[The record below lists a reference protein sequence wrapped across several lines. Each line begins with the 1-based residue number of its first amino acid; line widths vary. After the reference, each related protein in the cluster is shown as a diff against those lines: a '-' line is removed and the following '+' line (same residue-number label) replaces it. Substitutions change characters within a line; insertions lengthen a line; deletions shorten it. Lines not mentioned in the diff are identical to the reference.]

1 MGSCPNSLRAHRWA
15 RYKIEGALARHGF
28 VAAFGAEMAF
38 STTDSFHSLVVVM
51 PFINAALRA
60 PAFIDVAGAATVVIE
75 GRLPIP
81 FVGCRVPSL
90 HQLVY
95 PSLPTVAA

>member
-15 RYKIEGALARHGF
+15 RYKIEALARHGF

-38 STTDSFHSLVVVM
+38 STTSSFHSLVVVM

-60 PAFIDVAGAATVVIE
+60 LAFIDVVGAATTAVVR

-81 FVGCRVPSL
+81 FVGCRVPSQ

-95 PSLPTVAA
+95 PSLPTVTA